1 MIEMSNGE
9 YSEFTKD
16 LFAKFKAGEM
26 TAEEVCAELDK
37 IDGVWFADPRP
48 IADIP
53 TEWSTMIATP
63 IITNKTNDYV
73 TKDTKQVNRGE

>member
-9 YSEFTKD
+9 YSEFTRD

-53 TEWSTMIATP
+53 AEWSSMVAAP
-63 IITNKTNDYV
+63 LIITNKTNDYV
-73 TKDTKQVNRGE
+73 TKNVR